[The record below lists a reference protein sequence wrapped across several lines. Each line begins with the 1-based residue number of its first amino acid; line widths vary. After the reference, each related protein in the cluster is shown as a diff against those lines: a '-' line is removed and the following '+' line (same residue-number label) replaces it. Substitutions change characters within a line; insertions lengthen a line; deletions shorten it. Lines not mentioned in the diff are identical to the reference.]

1 MLTPIAHRPAKLKV
15 AALLLPLSIL
25 LYVASLTMNVA
36 RITGNVSLNA
46 AGIREEIKA
55 KIGGEET
62 LAKVSAEITAVV
74 SGVVRERF
82 PMFANPAVMNR
93 ISGGVD
99 EQVRRRGPAMV
110 ESVVPHIDVPQPDA
124 EVRRVKLLQTIRDL
138 WTGHD
143 KFLATCLVMFTI
155 FFPVSKYVALISL
168 LTVSAHS
175 TNHQRVI
182 RWLKNWGQW
191 SMGDVFVVA
200 FLVVYLRINTSV
212 ISTSKLADIAVRVD
226 VEPGM
231 YVFAA
236 SVISAMICSML
247 LTADPGA
254 ADGFRQDSSTS

>member
-1 MLTPIAHRPAKLKV
+1 MLTSIADRPTSFKV
-15 AALLLPLSIL
+15 AALLLPLSIV

-36 RITGNVSLNA
+36 RVTGNVGLNA
-46 AGIREEIKA
+46 DGIREEIKA

-62 LAKVSAEITAVV
+62 LTKVSAEITAVI
-74 SGVVRERF
+74 SGVVREKF
-82 PMFANPAVMNR
+82 PMFANPAMLNR

-99 EQVRRRGPAMV
+99 EQVRRRGPSMV
-110 ESVVPHIDVPQPDA
+110 ETLVPHIDVPQPA
-124 EVRRVKLLQTIRDL
+124 PEVRLMKLLQTIRDL
-138 WTGHD
+138 WNDHD

-155 FFPVSKYVALISL
+155 FFPISKYIALISL
-168 LTVSAHS
+168 LMVAKHS
-175 TNHQRVI
+175 TTQHQVV

-231 YVFAA
+231 YLFAA
-236 SVISAMICSML
+236 SVILAMICSML
-247 LTADPGA
+247 LTAEA
-254 ADGFRQDSSTS
+254 SADAHS